1 MAGEMGH
8 RQAGQMGQGQ
18 VDHWDCYSVESVA
31 AMLGV
36 DWVGM
41 KEGYLEHTKVAWLG
55 WLKGGKVVVVW
66 VWRVIVEWE

>member
-41 KEGYLEHTKVAWLG
+41 KEGYLEHTKVA
-55 WLKGGKVVVVW
+55 
-66 VWRVIVEWE
+66 